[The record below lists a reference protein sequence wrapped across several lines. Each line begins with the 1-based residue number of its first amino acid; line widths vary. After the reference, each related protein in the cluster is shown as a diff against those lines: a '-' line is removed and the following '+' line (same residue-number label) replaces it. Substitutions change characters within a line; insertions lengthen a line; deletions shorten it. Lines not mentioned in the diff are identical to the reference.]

1 MDLYDKWINDYIDN
15 IDLSKIEWVK
25 FDYQQLMDFYDDNYL
40 DKDNWQYVHG
50 KRNNSYMVLPLGL
63 RYLSFNSNNCNCN
76 FLLGLVNNNIGKKT
90 IVAAMV
96 YFENYYFFEQQ
107 FVPLTYIST
116 IEVNSY
122 FWNKGIFNKL
132 CDQVVKFIN
141 LDQHILVSEE
151 TDMGRKCNVIQKLR
165 NVLLNHD
172 FEQEVFIDDY
182 YKYKDVDFYTKVCS
196 RKRIL

>member
-1 MDLYDKWINDYIDN
+1 M
-15 IDLSKIEWVK
+15 
-25 FDYQQLMDFYDDNYL
+25 
-40 DKDNWQYVHG
+40 
-50 KRNNSYMVLPLGL
+50 
-63 RYLSFNSNNCNCN
+63 
-76 FLLGLVNNNIGKKT
+76 
-90 IVAAMV
+90 AAMV